1 MIIVNKK
8 CYCSITAKIT
18 LFYFYSSGKIIWRHL
33 STKEEKLLDLQLEN
47 KIAKTLSYDP
57 TENATFVRTW
67 NVVNGAL
74 HNEERFETVITDNT
88 VKNNELGMYG
98 FS

>member
-1 MIIVNKK
+1 M
-8 CYCSITAKIT
+8 
-18 LFYFYSSGKIIWRHL
+18 
-33 STKEEKLLDLQLEN
+33 
-47 KIAKTLSYDP
+47 SYDP

-88 VKNNELGMYG
+88 VKDNELGMVSHAFMQKITSKLFDF